1 MATNKIREEEVK
13 NKIRQEFF
21 QDYDATPIL
30 GDIDFAVTTKKSS
43 ESELFDQEYFL
54 WAEAKAGN
62 TEDIYASF
70 VQLIITIGKA
80 HTHESYLPP
89 RYLGAFDE
97 EKIAFIEYHHIV
109 SVFYQNDFNWNVT
122 PSNHSTK
129 EFHMLYDLL
138 HEQLKKEISLFDLHK
153 DEKELRKF
161 IRSNFKLGKQST
173 NGINITK
180 NNFIFVFQRWVEEV
194 KPSIAVN
201 WDDVPKTSVVDF
213 FYADL
218 ISRNDYTLREE
229 LAVVLRGD
237 KYRILQ
243 DILKGA
249 TQLFSEATFN
259 DGKTAYNQFW
269 NKYVRPPRK
278 EYLDLILKRRDLLI
292 PQDLRRYQGAFFT
305 PPQWVQK
312 SQEYL
317 AMELGED
324 WQKEYYVWDCCAG
337 TGNLLFGLTEKY
349 RVYASTLDN
358 ADVQVMHERIKEKS
372 LDLLDSHVFQFDFL
386 NDSFDKLPQSLQDI
400 INDPERRRKLVVYIN
415 PPYAEA
421 ADKSTVVGRGK
432 NKTNVAVTNKTY
444 NKYINRIGIA
454 GREVFAQFFMRIY
467 DEISTSVLAQFSKLK
482 TLQAPNFRDFRQTF
496 RAKLG
501 RNFIVPANSFDNV
514 KGQFPIGFFIWHL
527 DEEAIFTQT
536 TTDVFDA
543 KGKSLGNKTLIA
555 YDSFHSIN
563 DWIISTR
570 NRDGEQNIGFMSA
583 KGNDFQNTNY
593 IFIINDKKQ
602 LPHPRG
608 TWITT
613 KNITEI
619 SIYLAVRHGVEATWI
634 NDRDQFLYPNDRW
647 KSDIVF
653 QNDCL
658 IFTLFSN
665 SNNIQSQHGTN
676 HWIPF
681 CEEEVGAQDNFESHF
696 MHDFIMGKIKE
707 EKPQQ
712 EGTIQDLFAEQE
724 PQTTDGNSFTPTEP
738 LEFSQEAQAVL
749 DAGRELWRYY
759 HKQAG
764 ANPNASYYDIKMHFQ
779 GTKTTKSGKVQMNS
793 TSEDATY
800 NALLADLRQSMKL
813 LAAHIEPKV
822 YDYGFLK
829 K

>member
-1 MATNKIREEEVK
+1 MANNKIREEEVK
-13 NKIRQEFF
+13 NRIRQEFF

-30 GDIDFAVTTKKSS
+30 GNIDFAVTTKKSS
-43 ESELFDQEYFL
+43 EGELFDQEYFL

-62 TEDIYASF
+62 AEDIYASF

-138 HEQLKKEISLFDLHK
+138 HEQLKKEISLFDLRK

-161 IRSNFKLGKQST
+161 IRSNFKLGKQRT

-201 WDDVPKTSVVDF
+201 WDDVPKTSIVDF

-243 DILKGA
+243 NILKGA

-305 PPQWVQK
+305 PPLWVQK

-386 NDSFDKLPQSLQDI
+386 NDSFDRLPQSLQEI
-400 INDPERRRKLVVYIN
+400 INDPEKRRKLVVYIN

-467 DEISTSVLAQFSKLK
+467 DEISTSVLAQFSTLK
-482 TLQAPNFRDFRQTF
+482 IEQAPNFRDFRQAF

-619 SIYLAVRHGVEATWI
+619 SIYLAVRHAVEATWI
-634 NDRDQFLYPNDRW
+634 NDRDQFLYPNDGW
-647 KSDIVF
+647 KSDIRF
-653 QNDCL
+653 QNDSL

-696 MHDFIMGKIKE
+696 MHDFIMGKVKE

-712 EGTIQDLFAEQE
+712 KETMQDLFAEQDS
-724 PQTTDGNSFTPTEP
+724 QTTDDSSFTPTEP
-738 LEFSQEAQAVL
+738 LEFSQEAHAVL

-793 TSEDATY
+793 TSKDATY
-800 NALLADLRQSMKL
+800 NTLIANLRQAMKG
-813 LAAHIEPKV
+813 LAAHIEPKI
-822 YDYGFLK
+822 YEYGFLK

>member
-1 MATNKIREEEVK
+1 MANNKIREEEVK
-13 NKIRQEFF
+13 NRIRQEFF

-43 ESELFDQEYFL
+43 EGELFDQEYFL

-62 TEDIYASF
+62 AEDIYASF

-138 HEQLKKEISLFDLHK
+138 HEQLKKEISLFDLRK

-161 IRSNFKLGKQST
+161 IRSNFKLGKQRT

-201 WDDVPKTSVVDF
+201 WDDVPKTSIVDF

-229 LAVVLRGD
+229 LAVVLRDD

-243 DILKGA
+243 NILKGA

-305 PPQWVQK
+305 PPLWVQK

-386 NDSFDKLPQSLQDI
+386 NDSFDRLPQSLQEI
-400 INDPERRRKLVVYIN
+400 INDPEKRRKLVVYIN
-415 PPYAEA
+415 PPYAEV

-467 DEISTSVLAQFSKLK
+467 DEISTSVLAQFSTLK
-482 TLQAPNFRDFRQTF
+482 IEQAPNFRDFRQAF

-619 SIYLAVRHGVEATWI
+619 SIYLAVRHAVEATWI
-634 NDRDQFLYPNDRW
+634 NDRDQFLYPNDGW
-647 KSDIVF
+647 KSDIRF
-653 QNDCL
+653 QNDSL

-696 MHDFIMGKIKE
+696 MHDFIMGKVKE

-712 EGTIQDLFAEQE
+712 KETMQDLFAEQDS
-724 PQTTDGNSFTPTEP
+724 QTTDDSSFTPTEP
-738 LEFSQEAQAVL
+738 LEFSQEAHAVL

-793 TSEDATY
+793 TSKDATY
-800 NALLADLRQSMKL
+800 NTLIANLRQAMKG
-813 LAAHIEPKV
+813 LAAHIEPKI
-822 YDYGFLK
+822 YEYGFLK

>member
-1 MATNKIREEEVK
+1 MANNKIREEEVK
-13 NKIRQEFF
+13 NRIRQEFF

-43 ESELFDQEYFL
+43 EGELFDQEYFL

-62 TEDIYASF
+62 AEDIYASF

-138 HEQLKKEISLFDLHK
+138 HEQLKKEISLFDLRK

-161 IRSNFKLGKQST
+161 IRSNFKLGKQRT

-201 WDDVPKTSVVDF
+201 WDDVPKTSIVDF

-243 DILKGA
+243 NILKGA

-305 PPQWVQK
+305 PPLWVQK

-386 NDSFDKLPQSLQDI
+386 NDSFDRLPQSLQEI
-400 INDPERRRKLVVYIN
+400 INDPEKRRKLVVYIN

-467 DEISTSVLAQFSKLK
+467 DEISTSVLAQFSTLK
-482 TLQAPNFRDFRQTF
+482 IEQAPNFRDFRQAF

-619 SIYLAVRHGVEATWI
+619 SIYLAVRHAVEATWI
-634 NDRDQFLYPNDRW
+634 NDRDQFLYPNDGW
-647 KSDIVF
+647 KSDIRF
-653 QNDCL
+653 QNDSL

-696 MHDFIMGKIKE
+696 MHDFIMGKVKE
-707 EKPQQ
+707 EKPLQK
-712 EGTIQDLFAEQE
+712 ETMQDLFAEQDS
-724 PQTTDGNSFTPTEP
+724 QTTDDSSFTPTEP
-738 LEFSQEAQAVL
+738 LEFSQEAHAVL

-793 TSEDATY
+793 TSKDATY
-800 NALLADLRQSMKL
+800 NTLIANLRQAMKG
-813 LAAHIEPKV
+813 LAAHIEPKI
-822 YDYGFLK
+822 YEYGFLK

>member
-1 MATNKIREEEVK
+1 M
-13 NKIRQEFF
+13 
-21 QDYDATPIL
+21 
-30 GDIDFAVTTKKSS
+30 
-43 ESELFDQEYFL
+43 
-54 WAEAKAGN
+54 
-62 TEDIYASF
+62 
-70 VQLIITIGKA
+70 
-80 HTHESYLPP
+80 
-89 RYLGAFDE
+89 
-97 EKIAFIEYHHIV
+97 
-109 SVFYQNDFNWNVT
+109 
-122 PSNHSTK
+122 
-129 EFHMLYDLL
+129 
-138 HEQLKKEISLFDLHK
+138 
-153 DEKELRKF
+153 
-161 IRSNFKLGKQST
+161 
-173 NGINITK
+173 
-180 NNFIFVFQRWVEEV
+180 EEV

-201 WDDVPKTSVVDF
+201 WDDVPKTSIVDF

-243 DILKGA
+243 NILKGA

-305 PPQWVQK
+305 PPLWVQK

-386 NDSFDKLPQSLQDI
+386 NDSFDRLPQSLQEI
-400 INDPERRRKLVVYIN
+400 INDPEKRRKLVVYIN

-467 DEISTSVLAQFSKLK
+467 DEIST
-482 TLQAPNFRDFRQTF
+482 
-496 RAKLG
+496 
-501 RNFIVPANSFDNV
+501 
-514 KGQFPIGFFIWHL
+514 
-527 DEEAIFTQT
+527 
-536 TTDVFDA
+536 
-543 KGKSLGNKTLIA
+543 
-555 YDSFHSIN
+555 
-563 DWIISTR
+563 R

-619 SIYLAVRHGVEATWI
+619 SIYLAVRHAVEATWI
-634 NDRDQFLYPNDRW
+634 NDRDQFLYPNDGW
-647 KSDIVF
+647 KSDIRF
-653 QNDCL
+653 QNDSL

-696 MHDFIMGKIKE
+696 MHDFIMGKVKE

-712 EGTIQDLFAEQE
+712 KETMQDLFAEQDS
-724 PQTTDGNSFTPTEP
+724 QTTDDSSFTPTEP
-738 LEFSQEAQAVL
+738 LEFSQEAHAVL

-793 TSEDATY
+793 TSKDATY
-800 NALLADLRQSMKL
+800 NTLIANLRQAMKG
-813 LAAHIEPKV
+813 LAAHIEPKI
-822 YDYGFLK
+822 YEYGFLK

>member
-1 MATNKIREEEVK
+1 
-13 NKIRQEFF
+13 
-21 QDYDATPIL
+21 
-30 GDIDFAVTTKKSS
+30 
-43 ESELFDQEYFL
+43 
-54 WAEAKAGN
+54 
-62 TEDIYASF
+62 
-70 VQLIITIGKA
+70 
-80 HTHESYLPP
+80 
-89 RYLGAFDE
+89 
-97 EKIAFIEYHHIV
+97 
-109 SVFYQNDFNWNVT
+109 
-122 PSNHSTK
+122 
-129 EFHMLYDLL
+129 MLYDLL
-138 HEQLKKEISLFDLHK
+138 HEQLKKEISLFDLRK

-161 IRSNFKLGKQST
+161 IRSNFKLGKQRT

-201 WDDVPKTSVVDF
+201 WDDVPKTSIVDF

-243 DILKGA
+243 NILKGA

-305 PPQWVQK
+305 PPLWVQK

-386 NDSFDKLPQSLQDI
+386 NDSFDRLPQSLQEI
-400 INDPERRRKLVVYIN
+400 INDPEKRRKLVVYIN

-467 DEISTSVLAQFSKLK
+467 DEISTSVLAQFSTLK
-482 TLQAPNFRDFRQTF
+482 IEQAPNFRDFRQAF

-619 SIYLAVRHGVEATWI
+619 SIYLAVRHAVEATWI
-634 NDRDQFLYPNDRW
+634 NDRDQFLYPNDGW
-647 KSDIVF
+647 KSDIRF
-653 QNDCL
+653 QNDSL

-696 MHDFIMGKIKE
+696 MHDFIMGKVKE

-712 EGTIQDLFAEQE
+712 KETMQDLFAEQDS
-724 PQTTDGNSFTPTEP
+724 QTTDDSSFTPTEP
-738 LEFSQEAQAVL
+738 LEFSQEAHAVL

-793 TSEDATY
+793 TSKDATY
-800 NALLADLRQSMKL
+800 NTLIANLRQAMKG
-813 LAAHIEPKV
+813 LAAHIEPKI
-822 YDYGFLK
+822 YEYGFLK

>member
-43 ESELFDQEYFL
+43 EDELSDQEYFL

-122 PSNHSTK
+122 PSNHNTK

-138 HEQLKKEISLFDLHK
+138 HEQLKKEISLFDLRK

-161 IRSNFKLGKQST
+161 IRSNFKLGKQRT

-243 DILKGA
+243 NILKGA

-421 ADKSTVVGRGK
+421 ADKSTVTGRGK

-444 NKYINRIGIA
+444 NKYIDRIGIA

-467 DEISTSVLAQFSKLK
+467 DEISTSVLAQFSTLK
-482 TLQAPNFRDFRQTF
+482 IEQAPNFRDFRQAF

-593 IFIINDKKQ
+593 IYIINDKKQ

-619 SIYLAVRHGVEATWI
+619 SIYLAVRHGVEATWL
-634 NDRDQFLYPNDRW
+634 NDRDQFLYPNDEW
-647 KSDIVF
+647 KSDRDF
-653 QNDCL
+653 QNNCL
-658 IFTLFSN
+658 VFTLFSN

-676 HWIPF
+676 YWIPF
-681 CEEEVGAQDNFESHF
+681 SEEEVGAQDNFESHF
-696 MHDFIMGKIKE
+696 MHDFIMGKVKE

-749 DAGRELWRYY
+749 DAGRKLWRYY

-779 GTKTTKSGKVQMNS
+779 GTKTIKSGKVQMNS